1 MIADPALH
9 NQPRS
14 DHAENSTPAQSVPP
28 LQRCRPELRVIMSR
42 LHLRMST
49 LLLRGGASRWNS
61 LRRQQYG
68 HEANNTAN
76 TPSVWLVECC
86 FTSTETVGLLGTGAQ
101 DGHLDFHTTPELWLW
116 ISNSPPFVVFHSNEL
131 ATISLLHLGFLPRD
145 FFSFFFSF
153 FLSFSFSFSLKQN
166 VFLKFCFKPKEKKK
180 KNP

>member
-49 LLLRGGASRWNS
+49 LLLRGSASRWNS
-61 LRRQQYG
+61 LRRQQNG

-76 TPSVWLVECC
+76 TLRVWLVECC
-86 FTSTETVGLLGTGAQ
+86 FTSTGLLGTGAQ
-101 DGHLDFHTTPELWLW
+101 DVHLDFHTVLELCTVSLQRTLFVCL
-116 ISNSPPFVVFHSNEL
+116 PPWYSGRRN
-131 ATISLLHLGFLPRD
+131 
-145 FFSFFFSF
+145 
-153 FLSFSFSFSLKQN
+153 
-166 VFLKFCFKPKEKKK
+166 
-180 KNP
+180 